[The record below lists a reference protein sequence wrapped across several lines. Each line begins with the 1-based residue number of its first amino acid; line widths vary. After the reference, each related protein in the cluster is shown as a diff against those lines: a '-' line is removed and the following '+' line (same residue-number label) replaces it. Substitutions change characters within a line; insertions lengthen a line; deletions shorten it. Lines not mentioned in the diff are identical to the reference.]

1 MGWQGPTACCSCLR
15 QELSVFAGAVL
26 LGPCRRRVPG
36 RQVGLVYRGLPLQLR
51 PSPARLQVLDVITD
65 SVHNFDEVNVAT
77 ALHRLA
83 KLQPPNQ
90 SHQPPSIIYTNQF
103 QQLIYATR
111 TLLSRFEAQAVSN
124 TVRPWTSPPVIN
136 CSTGRRCPGQPAAK
150 LHGQGCWLL

>member
-1 MGWQGPTACCSCLR
+1 MR
-15 QELSVFAGAVL
+15 H
-26 LGPCRRRVPG
+26 
-36 RQVGLVYRGLPLQLR
+36 
-51 PSPARLQVLDVITD
+51 SPARLQVLDIITD

-90 SHQPPSIIYTNQF
+90 SHQSPSIVYTNQF

-124 TVRPWTSPPVIN
+124 TVRPCIVPCFLRSTAAQAAADMASLLRGQACWILCGSLELSVQVSLHLVLPYASVI
-136 CSTGRRCPGQPAAK
+136 S
-150 LHGQGCWLL
+150 

>member
-1 MGWQGPTACCSCLR
+1 MLLR
-15 QELSVFAGAVL
+15 AAAWQELSVFNGAVL
-26 LGPCRRRVPG
+26 LGSFRRRVPACRCWTPG
-36 RQVGLVYRGLPLQLR
+36 GLYAQKADSLR
-51 PSPARLQVLDVITD
+51 HSPARLQVLDIITD

-90 SHQPPSIIYTNQF
+90 SHQSPSIVYTNQF

-124 TVRPWTSPPVIN
+124 TVRPCIVP
-136 CSTGRRCPGQPAAK
+136 CFLR
-150 LHGQGCWLL
+150 